1 MAGKPLKIMLMLVFF
16 ALLGGCSDPLD
27 DAIANL
33 TQTNNN
39 KLKTLERQLDDKQ
52 VRNAVLISEYGK
64 LLEQSRPELAPLIKN
79 LVRDATTQGAMYQ
92 GLANRV
98 KDSQVASN
106 FVTKDEQAQEM
117 TNLGEALNPV
127 LFNDALSDVV
137 NVLADMSNGALAR
150 VNALSQA
157 QSQQANGSEDFG
169 VGSQLVGNPNYG
181 TWNTNSNGMSFWEW
195 YGMYALISNITSPI
209 SYDRWGRYRGYSY
222 YNDYGR
228 YRYSSPK
235 QRKKHRDV
243 WNKTSKKFS
252 TGSHYSTPYSKS
264 RVGSSRL
271 SRQSTQAKTAAGKGF
286 SSNNR
291 FKQTRSRSSYA
302 NNSSFRNSRS
312 TTSRGSRRGK

>member
-1 MAGKPLKIMLMLVFF
+1 MAGKPLKIMLMLVCF

-33 TQTNNN
+33 TQTNES
-39 KLKTLERQLDDKQ
+39 KLKTLERQLVGKQ
-52 VRNAVLISEYGK
+52 IRNATLIGEYAPI
-64 LLEQSRPELAPLIKN
+64 LEKSRPELTPLIN
-79 LVRDATTQGAMYQ
+79 QLVLDSTPQGAMFQ
-92 GLANRV
+92 GLQKRV
-98 KDSQVASN
+98 ADSVVASN
-106 FVTKDEQAQEM
+106 FVSKDEQAQEL
-117 TNLGEALNPV
+117 TNIGEALNPV

-137 NVLADMSNGALAR
+137 NVLADMSGGTLAR
-150 VNALSQA
+150 VNALSQQ
-157 QSQQANGSEDFG
+157 QSQQANNSEDFG

-181 TWNTNSNGMSFWEW
+181 TWNNNNGMSFWEW
-195 YGMYALISNITSPI
+195 YGMYALISNLSSPI

-235 QRKKHRDV
+235 QRKKHSDV
-243 WNKTSKKFS
+243 WNKTNKKFS
-252 TGSHYSTPYSKS
+252 TGSRYSTPYSKS

-271 SRQSTQAKTAAGKGF
+271 SRQSSQAKTAAGKGF

-291 FKQTRSRSSYA
+291 FKQTRSKSSYA

-312 TTSRGSRRGK
+312 STSRGSSRGK